1 MLEQFGEVFGKAV
14 NFTQKTQKL
23 APYRKMISALEEKN
37 LSEEDF
43 GLALDLLNGDKNAL
57 KKLAEDKGINFND
70 LMFED
75 KEDNSYTPSSFGKS
89 DFDAKIEEIES
100 QIGSDPEYNTT
111 VDVIDNKWDSESR
124 KIIADNPDIIKALH
138 IDIKSGMYAK
148 VAPEAV
154 KMQILDG
161 NSKSS
166 LDYYLLAGEKYKASV
181 KTEDSQQKVDDLNK
195 VAQEATDKFGKESSE
210 AEARIAAKST
220 ASRSGKKSVTDYLDD
235 DNDENYDAW
244 RKKLDQAN

>member
-1 MLEQFGEVFGKAV
+1 MGPELTEDEILENDVDPIDGINEFRRQEQKDLEENSDDPKDPEEDVSQSEEEENSEPDSDDTDEDSSSDDSESDEDSPKEKAEEEKVHTFKADNQEYTFTEKEMLEQFGEVFGKAV

-89 DFDAKIEEIES
+89 DFDAKLI
-100 QIGSDPEYNTT
+100 
-111 VDVIDNKWDSESR
+111 
-124 KIIADNPDIIKALH
+124 
-138 IDIKSGMYAK
+138 
-148 VAPEAV
+148 
-154 KMQILDG
+154 
-161 NSKSS
+161 
-166 LDYYLLAGEKYKASV
+166 
-181 KTEDSQQKVDDLNK
+181 
-195 VAQEATDKFGKESSE
+195 
-210 AEARIAAKST
+210 
-220 ASRSGKKSVTDYLDD
+220 
-235 DNDENYDAW
+235 
-244 RKKLDQAN
+244 